1 MLQLT
6 FSPRDQLET
15 SYRFAGSALP
25 LIASMSPSTT
35 GKECRDH
42 HRETDV
48 VRSRTKS
55 TGIDY
60 QSSGTCRALEDSA
73 RSLVQTCACVCVVC
87 TFELYGSCGRVWLA
101 CTLHICTRPT
111 KGATGPTAPNPDSP
125 NGMQRTGPGRVPVAA
140 AVVLVQASTWV
151 DRSVGN
157 PALRRGA
164 LIGFDRSLWQCLGC
178 RLARADDVGL
188 LSLTFETARSGTATE
203 EFPLHATH
211 HQLCILY

>member
-73 RSLVQTCACVCVVC
+73 RSLVQTCVCVCVVC

-111 KGATGPTAPNPDSP
+111 KGATGLTAPNPDSP
-125 NGMQRTGPGRVPVAA
+125 NGMQRTGRVPVAA

-164 LIGFDRSLWQCLGC
+164 LIGCDRSLWQCLG
-178 RLARADDVGL
+178 VGL
-188 LSLTFETARSGTATE
+188 LVLTMRDCF
-203 EFPLHATH
+203 L
-211 HQLCILY
+211 